1 MAQPQPPVPSDDR
14 VPLFGTWRSI
24 YAWVAACALV
34 VMLLLGLFS
43 RWPF

>member
-1 MAQPQPPVPSDDR
+1 

-24 YAWVAACALV
+24 YTWVAVCALV